1 MALLA
6 KSASPDKTYRLSN
19 RTSQSYQSNL
29 NRQRAGDAQRNDY
42 HQHIAKFER
51 FEGNKYSD
59 DLVEAKR
66 FQFRYRQQNA
76 ELQVEEKLRRAAIEK
91 QQREQLVEQDNIM
104 AAAMWDLNH
113 EKESTALNER
123 YVIEENDELRELRR
137 KIHAAKTSSE
147 RAEHQIYAAQ
157 LSQQKIREDQRQD
170 QMMEETRQEG
180 VRRAQEQR
188 IQRLQA
194 NQQGK
199 FALQNQ
205 MVEKEQKK
213 HQAYLD
219 SLREKAQVDTVVR
232 ELEAEDRLRI
242 ELDKRRKKEIWNEVQ
257 NFIAD
262 RKKFFVFEEERAKQ
276 ELVSIA
282 AYEKQQE
289 ERRRQITEQKQQ
301 SQDQRDFMLKK
312 LSDEINAKRKQAEEF
327 RNLLLE
333 LYQSEAERRA
343 EEEIAR
349 RDAKERQ
356 RVEEFKVANQV
367 HLRER
372 ELERQEKERE
382 REEEHRQLLEQ
393 FAMNARLEELNN
405 ADRKRR
411 LIEFRRE
418 AEKLVAEKQ
427 RQYEEEMAYDL
438 TQRQI
443 ATERERLKKEII
455 KRERIRLLQENAVHL
470 RRFLPKTMFT
480 SPEDIE
486 AVWGTSD
493 FGASN
498 FSQTG
503 GGGEGG
509 IATDPYSSNLQA
521 QMTNQFAASAFSP
534 AGYTMQPMTSEAQ
547 GAYTQKLNTANY
559 SRNYPQAVAHPH
571 RSPTAAH
578 RGSSPS
584 SRFSSSLRFAGST
597 SLGAGSP
604 TNGSRG
610 GR

>member
-6 KSASPDKTYRLSN
+6 KSGSPDRTYRLSN
-19 RTSQSYQSNL
+19 RTAQTYQSNL
-29 NRQRAGDAQRNDY
+29 NRQRAGDIQRNDY

-66 FQFRYRQQNA
+66 YQSRYRQQNA

-91 QQREQLVEQDNIM
+91 QQRGQLVEQDNIM
-104 AAAMWDLNH
+104 AAAMWDLKH
-113 EKESTALNER
+113 ERESKALNER
-123 YVIEENDELRELRR
+123 YVIEENDELRELKR

-147 RAEHQIYAAQ
+147 RAQHQIYAAQ
-157 LSQQKIREDQRQD
+157 LAQQRDRDEQRQD
-170 QMMEETRQEG
+170 QMMEDTRQQG
-180 VRRAQEQR
+180 VRRAEEQR
-188 IQRLQA
+188 QHRLQA
-194 NQQGK
+194 NVQGK
-199 FALQNQ
+199 YALQNQ

-219 SLREKAQVDTVVR
+219 GLREKAQVDTVVA
-232 ELEAEDRLRI
+232 ELEAEDRLRK
-242 ELDKRRKKEIWNEVQ
+242 ELIKKSKTKIWNEVQ
-257 NFIAD
+257 VFISD

-289 ERRRQITEQKQQ
+289 ERRRQIHEQKQQ
-301 SQDQRDFMLKK
+301 SVEQRDFMLKK
-312 LSDEINAKRKQAEEF
+312 LSDEINAKRKEAEEF
-327 RNLLLE
+327 RSLLLE

-349 RDAKERQ
+349 REANDRARI
-356 RVEEFKVANQV
+356 EEFKVANKV

-372 ELERQEKERE
+372 ELERQERERE
-382 REEEHRQLLEQ
+382 QEEEHRQLVEQ

-418 AEKLVAEKQ
+418 AEKLIEEKQ
-427 RQYEEEMAYDL
+427 RKYEEEMAYDFK
-438 TQRQI
+438 QRQI
-443 ATERERLKKEII
+443 AAERERLKQEII

-470 RRFLPKTMFT
+470 RRYLPKTMFS
-480 SPEDIE
+480 SPEDVE

-493 FGASN
+493 FGATN

-503 GGGEGG
+503 GGDGG
-509 IATDPYSSNLQA
+509 AAVDYSSGLQA
-521 QMTNQFAASAFSP
+521 QMTSQFAASAFSP
-534 AGYTMQPMTSEAQ
+534 SGYTMQPMTSEAQ
-547 GAYTQKLNTANY
+547 GAYTQKLNTVNY
-559 SRNYPQAVAHPH
+559 NRNYPTAVAHPH
-571 RSPTAAH
+571 RSPTAAQ

-604 TNGSRG
+604 TSRG